1 MTVSFR
7 PQPDTT
13 KTHGIVSWAKM
24 ATFSCSV
31 LQLAQSNYRSSLHI
45 HIYVLLLMLYQNRF
59 FTILRETDEKESRG
73 HGHGGG
79 KAGGGGKVAGP
90 AASAAAAVA
99 SSRSSSAAGAA
110 LESVPGLFAFLIPT
124 DPVPFENF

>member
-1 MTVSFR
+1 
-7 PQPDTT
+7 
-13 KTHGIVSWAKM
+13 M

-45 HIYVLLLMLYQNRF
+45 HIYVLLLTLYNNRF

-90 AASAAAAVA
+90 AGSATAAVA
-99 SSRSSSAAGAA
+99 TSRNSSAAVATSRNSSAAGAA
-110 LESVPGLFAFLIPT
+110 LESVPGLFALRIPT
-124 DPVPFENF
+124 DPVHFENC

>member
-1 MTVSFR
+1 
-7 PQPDTT
+7 
-13 KTHGIVSWAKM
+13 M

-45 HIYVLLLMLYQNRF
+45 HIYVLLLTLYNNRF

-90 AASAAAAVA
+90 AGSATAAVA
-99 SSRSSSAAGAA
+99 TSRNSSAAVAA
-110 LESVPGLFAFLIPT
+110 VESVPGLFALRIPT
-124 DPVPFENF
+124 DPVHFENC